1 MKAFLFSF
9 CYNILYTVGWLVTL
23 PSYLLKQK
31 RRGGFGTGLLER
43 FGLYR
48 VSYNRE
54 PKGVLYV
61 HAVSVG
67 EVVLALKFLRAWLR
81 ERGGS
86 AVLATSTATGHA
98 TAVSAQ
104 IPGVRVIYA
113 PFDLLGLP
121 GWCFD
126 RFEPEAIV
134 LVEAELWPNFARAAK
149 VRGIPMAMINARMSA
164 RSESRYRAFKWISK
178 YYFSFLDAMG
188 VQDKGDVRRFE
199 SVGVRSSII
208 HVTGSIKFDQ
218 QMAERRETNAEFAS
232 ILDKLKR
239 GKPVVLAAS
248 THDGEEVLIAE
259 AARKAGGFPL
269 IVPMYNTAGCI
280 ARCVKS
286 ICAQTY
292 KSIEILLLNDG
303 STDDTLAVCR
313 ALAASDHRIALVD
326 KTNTGAADTR
336 NQGIALAHGKY
347 IQFVDSD
354 DWLAPDFTEKL
365 VSAAEAHTADLV
377 IAPFWMVYPENYVEH
392 IRPWE
397 KALQHVLQRNPPRT
411 QAYGYLPAGV
421 YTGQEYAKHLIQKPN
436 TFYYGS
442 PCNKLYRR
450 DLLRK
455 HSLHFRKEL
464 FAEDQLFNTEYLRF
478 VRTAVSIPDIGYYY
492 LQNSQSVSHSRVTTA
507 DILRLR
513 RRVMLLYRDIY
524 TELGIYPET
533 RAAILRSPFGEN
545 EFTLP
550 PLDTPQTHCC
560 KL

>member
-1 MKAFLFSF
+1 MEQPLVSIVIPV
-9 CYNILYTVGWLVTL
+9 YNAA
-23 PSYLLKQK
+23 PD
-31 RRGGFGTGLLER
+31 
-43 FGLYR
+43 
-48 VSYNRE
+48 
-54 PKGVLYV
+54 
-61 HAVSVG
+61 
-67 EVVLALKFLRAWLR
+67 LARC
-81 ERGGS
+81 
-86 AVLATSTATGHA
+86 
-98 TAVSAQ
+98 
-104 IPGVRVIYA
+104 I
-113 PFDLLGLP
+113 
-121 GWCFD
+121 
-126 RFEPEAIV
+126 
-134 LVEAELWPNFARAAK
+134 
-149 VRGIPMAMINARMSA
+149 
-164 RSESRYRAFKWISK
+164 
-178 YYFSFLDAMG
+178 
-188 VQDKGDVRRFE
+188 E
-199 SVGVRSSII
+199 SV
-208 HVTGSIKFDQ
+208 
-218 QMAERRETNAEFAS
+218 
-232 ILDKLKR
+232 
-239 GKPVVLAAS
+239 
-248 THDGEEVLIAE
+248 
-259 AARKAGGFPL
+259 RK
-269 IVPMYNTAGCI
+269 
-280 ARCVKS
+280 
-286 ICAQTY
+286 QTY
-292 KSIEILLLNDG
+292 RNIEVFLVNDG
-303 STDDTLAVCR
+303 SKDASSPICHMYERIDPRVHVIDKENAGVS
-313 ALAASDHRIALVD
+313 AAR
-326 KTNTGAADTR
+326 NTGIAAA
-336 NQGIALAHGKY
+336 QGKY

-411 QAYGYLPAGV
+411 RAYGYLPAGV

-464 FAEDQLFNTEYLRF
+464 FAEDQLFNTEYLRY

-507 DILRLR
+507 DILSLR

>member
-1 MKAFLFSF
+1 MEQPLVSIVIPV
-9 CYNILYTVGWLVTL
+9 YNAA
-23 PSYLLKQK
+23 PD
-31 RRGGFGTGLLER
+31 
-43 FGLYR
+43 
-48 VSYNRE
+48 
-54 PKGVLYV
+54 
-61 HAVSVG
+61 
-67 EVVLALKFLRAWLR
+67 LARC
-81 ERGGS
+81 
-86 AVLATSTATGHA
+86 
-98 TAVSAQ
+98 
-104 IPGVRVIYA
+104 I
-113 PFDLLGLP
+113 
-121 GWCFD
+121 
-126 RFEPEAIV
+126 
-134 LVEAELWPNFARAAK
+134 
-149 VRGIPMAMINARMSA
+149 
-164 RSESRYRAFKWISK
+164 
-178 YYFSFLDAMG
+178 
-188 VQDKGDVRRFE
+188 E
-199 SVGVRSSII
+199 SV
-208 HVTGSIKFDQ
+208 
-218 QMAERRETNAEFAS
+218 
-232 ILDKLKR
+232 
-239 GKPVVLAAS
+239 
-248 THDGEEVLIAE
+248 
-259 AARKAGGFPL
+259 RK
-269 IVPMYNTAGCI
+269 
-280 ARCVKS
+280 
-286 ICAQTY
+286 QTY
-292 KSIEILLLNDG
+292 RNIEVFLVNDG
-303 STDDTLAVCR
+303 SKDASSPICHMYERIDPRVHVIDKENAGVS
-313 ALAASDHRIALVD
+313 AAR
-326 KTNTGAADTR
+326 NTGIAAA
-336 NQGIALAHGKY
+336 QGKY

-377 IAPFWMVYPENYVEH
+377 IAPFWMVYPENHVER

-411 QAYGYLPAGV
+411 RAYGYLPAGV

-464 FAEDQLFNTEYLRF
+464 FAEDQLFNTEYLRY

-507 DILRLR
+507 DILSLR

>member
-1 MKAFLFSF
+1 MEQPLVSIVIPV
-9 CYNILYTVGWLVTL
+9 YNAA
-23 PSYLLKQK
+23 PD
-31 RRGGFGTGLLER
+31 
-43 FGLYR
+43 
-48 VSYNRE
+48 
-54 PKGVLYV
+54 
-61 HAVSVG
+61 
-67 EVVLALKFLRAWLR
+67 LARC
-81 ERGGS
+81 
-86 AVLATSTATGHA
+86 
-98 TAVSAQ
+98 
-104 IPGVRVIYA
+104 I
-113 PFDLLGLP
+113 
-121 GWCFD
+121 
-126 RFEPEAIV
+126 
-134 LVEAELWPNFARAAK
+134 
-149 VRGIPMAMINARMSA
+149 
-164 RSESRYRAFKWISK
+164 
-178 YYFSFLDAMG
+178 
-188 VQDKGDVRRFE
+188 E
-199 SVGVRSSII
+199 SV
-208 HVTGSIKFDQ
+208 
-218 QMAERRETNAEFAS
+218 
-232 ILDKLKR
+232 
-239 GKPVVLAAS
+239 
-248 THDGEEVLIAE
+248 
-259 AARKAGGFPL
+259 RK
-269 IVPMYNTAGCI
+269 
-280 ARCVKS
+280 
-286 ICAQTY
+286 QTY
-292 KSIEILLLNDG
+292 RNIEVFLVNDG
-303 STDDTLAVCR
+303 SKDASSPICHMYERIDPRVHVIDKENAGVS
-313 ALAASDHRIALVD
+313 AAR
-326 KTNTGAADTR
+326 NTGIAAA
-336 NQGIALAHGKY
+336 QGKY

-411 QAYGYLPAGV
+411 RAYGYLPAGV

-478 VRTAVSIPDIGYYY
+478 VHTAISIPDIGYYY
-492 LQNSQSVSHSRVTTA
+492 LQNGQSVSHSRVTTA
-507 DILRLR
+507 DILSLR

>member
-1 MKAFLFSF
+1 M
-9 CYNILYTVGWLVTL
+9 
-23 PSYLLKQK
+23 
-31 RRGGFGTGLLER
+31 E
-43 FGLYR
+43 
-48 VSYNRE
+48 
-54 PKGVLYV
+54 
-61 HAVSVG
+61 
-67 EVVLALKFLRAWLR
+67 
-81 ERGGS
+81 
-86 AVLATSTATGHA
+86 
-98 TAVSAQ
+98 
-104 IPGVRVIYA
+104 
-113 PFDLLGLP
+113 
-121 GWCFD
+121 
-126 RFEPEAIV
+126 
-134 LVEAELWPNFARAAK
+134 
-149 VRGIPMAMINARMSA
+149 
-164 RSESRYRAFKWISK
+164 
-178 YYFSFLDAMG
+178 
-188 VQDKGDVRRFE
+188 
-199 SVGVRSSII
+199 
-208 HVTGSIKFDQ
+208 
-218 QMAERRETNAEFAS
+218 
-232 ILDKLKR
+232 
-239 GKPVVLAAS
+239 
-248 THDGEEVLIAE
+248 
-259 AARKAGGFPL
+259 FPL
-269 IVPMYNTAGCI
+269 VSIIVPMYNTAGCI

-411 QAYGYLPAGV
+411 RAYGYLPAGV
-421 YTGQEYAKHLIQKPN
+421 YTGQEYAKHLIQK
-436 TFYYGS
+436 
-442 PCNKLYRR
+442 
-450 DLLRK
+450 LLRK

-464 FAEDQLFNTEYLRF
+464 FAEDQLFNTEYLRY

-492 LQNSQSVSHSRVTTA
+492 LQCSQSVSHSRVTTA